1 MLNREKKINNNRS
14 SIRVGIKQLTS
25 IVKGNGGDYEVIQGD
40 DKAKTASI
48 NIVDISM
55 GGLCI
60 ESKRNIKPGVTLD
73 LKIPKVENLDATI
86 IACEVTRSAFRE
98 DPLFYK
104 NLGTDQDKSFY
115 EIGLKFKIPNTEY
128 LKELYKF
135 AVANQV

>member
-1 MLNREKKINNNRS
+1 MINRERKVQDNRN
-14 SIRVGIKQLTS
+14 SIRVGIKKITS
-25 IVKGNGGDYEVIQGD
+25 IVKSSGGDYEVIQGD
-40 DKAKTASI
+40 DKAKAATI

-73 LKIPKVENLDATI
+73 LEIPKVKNLDATI

-104 NLGTDQDKSFY
+104 NLGTDQDKSYY

>member
-1 MLNREKKINNNRS
+1 MINREKKIQDNRGS
-14 SIRVGIKQLTS
+14 LRVSIKKLTS
-25 IVKGNGGDYEVIQGD
+25 IVKGDGGDYEVVQGD

-60 ESKRNIKPGVTLD
+60 ESKHGLRSGLSLD
-73 LKIPKVENLDATI
+73 LEIPKIKNLDATI

-104 NLGTDQDKSFY
+104 NLGTDQDKSYY
-115 EIGLKFKIPNTEY
+115 EIGLKFKVPNTEY
-128 LKELYKF
+128 VKQLYKL
-135 AVANQV
+135 AVSHKI